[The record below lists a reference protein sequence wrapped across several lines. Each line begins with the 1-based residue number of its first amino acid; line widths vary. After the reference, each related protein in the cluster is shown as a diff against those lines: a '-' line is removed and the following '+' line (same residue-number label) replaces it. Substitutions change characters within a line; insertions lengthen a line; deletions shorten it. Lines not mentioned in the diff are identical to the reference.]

1 MAAEAD
7 AVSLALAEGRAEVPE
22 MTWAETS
29 TIARLLASW
38 FNGVERA
45 LIPR

>member
-7 AVSLALAEGRAEVPE
+7 AVSLALAERRAEFPE

-29 TIARLLASW
+29 TIARQLASW
-38 FNGVERA
+38 RNCVERA
-45 LIPR
+45 LIQR